1 MNNFI
6 DNDDDVFTGKDHTP
20 LRDDAFEKTPKKN
33 KNY

>member
-20 LRDDAFEKTPKKN
+20 LRDDAFEKTPEEK
-33 KNY
+33 